1 MTYLAGDQQVMAARI
16 AGSVA
21 GVSISLVYMLPK
33 GRREAAARL
42 ATGLVAGLVFGA
54 PAGLYGAE
62 KLGLVATLSAP
73 EIVLSGAAAVSMT
86 AWWVLGALKR
96 MAERWGR

>member
-1 MTYLAGDQQVMAARI
+1 MTYIAGDTQVMAARV
-16 AGSVA
+16 AGSFA
-21 GVSISLVYMLPK
+21 GVAISLIYMLPK

-62 KLGLVATLSAP
+62 KLGLATTLSAP
-73 EIVLSGAAAVSMT
+73 ETVLSGSAAISLT

-96 MAERWGR
+96 VAERWGR

>member
-1 MTYLAGDQQVMAARI
+1 MTYIAGDPQIMAARI

-21 GVSISLVYMLPK
+21 GVAISLIYMLPK
-33 GRREAAARL
+33 GRREAATRL
-42 ATGLVAGLVFGA
+42 VTGLVAGLVFG
-54 PAGLYGAE
+54 PATGLYGAE
-62 KLGLVATLSAP
+62 KLGLVATLSTP
-73 EIVLSGAAAVSMT
+73 EIVLSGSAAISLT